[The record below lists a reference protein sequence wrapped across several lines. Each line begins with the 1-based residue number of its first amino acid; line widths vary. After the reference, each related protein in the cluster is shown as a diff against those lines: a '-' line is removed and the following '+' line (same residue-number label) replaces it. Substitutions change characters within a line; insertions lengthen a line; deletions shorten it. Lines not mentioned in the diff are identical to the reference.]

1 MGDFSS
7 AITESN
13 FCVFQS
19 TSITVND
26 NTVNQGYEF
35 ESGTGALIDIDALNA
50 LSASV
55 GAHQD
60 VDLTGVVS
68 GNVLKYDGSTW
79 IPDTITDNIAYRK
92 IYSGERNSTATGKLA
107 IGNGSTTATMG
118 CVITEPGKVVAIGV
132 STAGPATNGQWE
144 VTVNGS
150 SVGATVTHNGQ
161 TTVGVLDIDVVAGDY
176 LNASCISN
184 GGGGAHTVVFEVEQ
198 SFTLNGFQGA
208 QGIQGPPGN
217 DGTNGIDGIAQVR
230 TGTGVPSPALGNNG
244 DFFLDNSTGNYYT
257 KSGGTW
263 TQQGNLKGPSGSAP
277 EILRIPN
284 TLQSDINSSVT
295 GINYGG
301 FGTPTIN
308 DSAHTVTADTI
319 TIASTGRYRCYFNI
333 YMEASVQRSNVR
345 FGWFINSAIQGSF
358 TANNYI
364 RSQSGHNES
373 SSSLTD
379 IFDLTAGDTVQ
390 IRCQQVAASG
400 TVTTPANQ
408 SIIILEKIA

>member
-7 AITESN
+7 AITQSN

-35 ESGTGALIDIDALNA
+35 ESGTGSLIDIEALNA

-68 GNVLKYDGSTW
+68 GNVLKYNGVTW
-79 IPDTITDNIAYRK
+79 IPDTITDSIAYRK
-92 IYSGERNSTATGKLA
+92 IYSAERNSNSTGKLA
-107 IGNGSTTATMG
+107 IGNGSLTATMG

-132 STAGPATNGQWE
+132 STAASATNGQWE
-144 VTVNGS
+144 VTVNNT

-161 TTVGVLDIDVVAGDY
+161 TTIGVLDIDVVAGDY
-176 LNASCISN
+176 LNASCINN

-198 SFTLNGFQGA
+198 SFTLNGFQGP
-208 QGIQGPPGN
+208 QGIQGLPGN
-217 DGTNGIDGIAQVR
+217 DGTNGVDGIVQVR
-230 TGTGVPSPALGNNG
+230 TGSGVPSNGLGGNG
-244 DFFLDNSTGNYYT
+244 DFYLDGSTGDYYT
-257 KSGGTW
+257 KATGVW
-263 TQQGNLKGPSGSAP
+263 TQQGNLKGPTGSAP

-284 TLQSDINSSVT
+284 TVQTNINSSTT

-308 DSAHTVTADTI
+308 DSLHTVTSDTI

-333 YMEASVQRSNVR
+333 YMESNVQRSNIR

-364 RSQSGHNES
+364 RAQSGHNES

-390 IRCQQVAASG
+390 IRCVRIAAAG